1 VEHKFIKILLDDP
14 IDDGIE
20 IGDTIEIAYFIE
32 IRGKLK

>member
-20 IGDTIEIAYFIE
+20 IAYFIE